1 MLIASVSDLH
11 TDFPENR
18 TLIPRLAA
26 EIYRR
31 GARVIVLAGDVSHR
45 DERIDRALRA
55 FGELGARVVYVPGN
69 HDLWFKVENAPE
81 RPDLDTWHR
90 YHQGLRVLAERA
102 GAHYLPSGPLRIGDV
117 ALVGSCGWYDYSFVL
132 DPIRAALDPGDFGR
146 KRLQGWMW
154 SDARFIAFRDEQ
166 RALMADTDVARRM
179 ECELTAQIREVDADD
194 AIRHV
199 VAVTHHQAFS
209 ASVRR
214 TGTLPW
220 EFFNAFMGSEA
231 LGRAILTSPKMRVA
245 IYGHTHTVGEQ
256 HVSGIRVFGTP
267 LGYPR
272 ERVGLSPEE
281 IIQTRI
287 GWIDTV
293 RFGAP
298 STCS

>member
-1 MLIASVSDLH
+1 MLIASVSDIH

-18 TLIPRLAA
+18 ALIPRLAA

-45 DERIDRALRA
+45 DERIERALRA

-81 RPDLDTWHR
+81 RTDLDTWHR
-90 YHQGLRVLAERA
+90 YHHALRHLAEST
-102 GAHYLPSGPLRIGDV
+102 GAHYLPSAPFCVGDV
-117 ALVGSCGWYDYSFVL
+117 ALVGSCGWYDYSFVP
-132 DPIRAALDPGDFGR
+132 DAIRAALDPADFTK
-146 KRLQGWMW
+146 KRLEGWMW
-154 SDARFIAFRDEQ
+154 SDARFIAFRDPQ
-166 RALMADTDVARRM
+166 HALMADAEVARRM
-179 ECELTAQIREVDADD
+179 EAELAAQIRQVDGDGAV
-194 AIRHV
+194 RHV

-231 LGRAILTSPKMRVA
+231 LGETILSSPKMRVA
-245 IYGHTHTVGEQ
+245 IYGHTHTVGEHQ
-256 HVSGIRVFGTP
+256 VAGLRVFGTP

-281 IIQTRI
+281 VVRTRI
-287 GWIDTV
+287 GWIETEQ
-293 RFGAP
+293 FA
-298 STCS
+298 S